1 MKKILFLL
9 MLLSTYM
16 AKAQDVIVMKDGSTI
31 ICKVMEIGISEV
43 KYKKASNLDGPLYS
57 ILNSEIQNINFENGD
72 KEKFK
77 ESTAFSNETE
87 KSDSKVVVLKYGTE
101 FPIQV
106 ESPVRAKDV
115 DEGQYISFKSM
126 IDIDVDGVKVI
137 RAGTPVKGIVYKA
150 NRSSWWG
157 TKGKLGIRLDH
168 IQLPD
173 GNRIPVKG
181 DIYVTGKNR
190 TALSVL
196 LFLFVTWPACFICG
210 SKAELPYG
218 FDTMAKIG
226 ANVEFTK
233 DGKALV
239 QNMITDNIDVLK
251 TDQITKLDSIPELP
265 CYGTFIY
272 QNGKEERVKIL
283 EIKYDKEKIKY
294 KKLTKKGKPTYEDFS
309 VKFNK
314 LKGIRFEEDEAK
326 E

>member
-1 MKKILFLL
+1 
-9 MLLSTYM
+9 MLLSTLM

-31 ICKVMEIGISEV
+31 ICKVMEIGTSEV

-226 ANVEFTK
+226 ANVEFSK
-233 DGKALV
+233 DGKAFV
-239 QNMITDNIDVLK
+239 QNVTTQKIVNAEPLTDKDVDSEPIK
-251 TDQITKLDSIPELP
+251 QSSLDSIPDLP
-265 CYGTFIY
+265 CFATLIY
-272 QNGKEERVKIL
+272 KNGKEEKVYII
-283 EIKYDKEKIKY
+283 EVKYDKEKIIHNKVT
-294 KKLTKKGKPTYEDFS
+294 KDGKLTWEKYN

-314 LKGIRFEEDEAK
+314 LSGLKFDEAN
-326 E
+326 